1 MRNPNLTPR
10 WAQASLACVL
20 LAIAAGAG
28 GLTMTLNIMF
38 GLSKHWTMAVG
49 FALTDATKMVLPLA
63 ARRYGITPFI
73 RYVFLLCLAI
83 SVYAAFST
91 WLTESGQILIEAGRA
106 EGSSTAARR
115 AVAEANAALD
125 KITEAGSAEALA
137 GQAAAAKATVADATQ
152 AAKQA
157 GITCAQRTA
166 CRNAQATLAKALER
180 LDQAQARDTLKKQR
194 AEALTK
200 LEHTEEKALGAP
212 DYVAAFFGVDRQTVA
227 RIDNVLVTLAFICAL
242 ECLGVLS
249 FLGAALLAE
258 LITKPAEPRRPAVV
272 QATEPDKRAAS
283 LTRLQTLILREGH
296 YDASRSELSERLDIR
311 RSTLQ
316 DWIDKW
322 RSSGDICTAP
332 APGNRTRFT
341 LPERRTTAN

>member
-1 MRNPNLTPR
+1 MRNHNLTPR
-10 WAQASLACVL
+10 WAQASLACL
-20 LAIAAGAG
+20 LLIIAAGAG
-28 GLTMTLNIMF
+28 ALTMTLNIMF
-38 GLSKHWTMAVG
+38 GLTKHWTMAAG

-73 RYVFLLCLAI
+73 RNVFILCLAI

-106 EGSSTAARR
+106 EDSSAAARR
-115 AVAEANAALD
+115 AVAEADAALSR
-125 KITEAGSAEALA
+125 ITEAGSAEALNL
-137 GQAAAAKATVADATQ
+137 QVTAAKAAVADATQ
-152 AAKQA
+152 AAREA
-157 GITCAQRTA
+157 GITCAQRSKCSA
-166 CRNAQATLAKALER
+166 AQAALQKALER
-180 LDQAQARDTLKKQR
+180 LDQAQARDALKKQR
-194 AEALTK
+194 AEALAK

-212 DYVAAFFGVDRQTVA
+212 DYVAAFFGIDRQTVA

-258 LITKPAEPRRPAVV
+258 LIAKPAEPRRPVV
-272 QATEPDKRAAS
+272 VTTVEPDKKAAS
-283 LTRLQTLILREGH
+283 LARLRALIRQQGH
-296 YDASRSELSERLDIR
+296 LDASRTELSEQLDVR

-322 RSSGDICTAP
+322 RSEGDICTGP
-332 APGNRTRFT
+332 APGGRTRFT
-341 LPERRTTAN
+341 LPEQRATN